1 MTESETESVEM
12 PEPVI
17 KFDIFSLFPLM
28 FDSPLAESI
37 LKRAKDRG
45 IIQIAIHDLR
55 DWTYDKHRT
64 ADDTPYGGGAGMV
77 MKAPPIIEAV
87 EAVLGEELT
96 TARVIILSAGGRSF
110 TQAEASEFAST
121 PRIALICGHYEG
133 IDDRVRLIL
142 NCEEWSIGD
151 FVLTGGELP
160 AMVIIDAVTRI
171 LPGVIDA
178 ASIGEES
185 FEDGLVEYPH
195 FTRPLEFRG
204 HVVPDILRSGHHANI
219 QKWRRDQSLL
229 NTRRNRPELLD

>member
-96 TARVIILSAGGRSF
+96 TARIIILSAGGRSF